1 MKVLI
6 AIPAMDSVPTQ
17 FAWSLA
23 TLQKEQNTIVAFQ
36 ISSLVYT
43 ARNELARGAIKMG
56 ADFVLWLD
64 SDMVFERDTLKKLL
78 KDYEEKKGDII
89 TGVYYRRVPP
99 FTPVLYDEFNV
110 TDEAV
115 TWKETRDVK
124 DDFFEVEGCGF
135 GCVLMPTEALF
146 DVYEKYGQPFDP
158 ISGSGE
164 DLSFCWRARQLGYK
178 IVCDPS
184 IQPGHVGHQIITKEF
199 YEAYKSREGNT

>member
-64 SDMVFERDTLKKLL
+64 SDMVFEPDTLKRLL

-110 TDEAV
+110 ADEAV

-135 GCVLMPTEALF
+135 GCVLMPTETLF

-178 IVCDPS
+178 IVCYPS

>member
-64 SDMVFERDTLKKLL
+64 SDMVFEPDTLKRLL

-146 DVYEKYGQPFDP
+146 DVYEKYGQPFDH

>member
-64 SDMVFERDTLKKLL
+64 SDMVFEPDTLKRLL

>member
-1 MKVLI
+1 MKVLV

-64 SDMVFERDTLKKLL
+64 SDMVFEPDTLKRLL

-135 GCVLMPTEALF
+135 GCVLMPTGALF

>member
-64 SDMVFERDTLKKLL
+64 SDMVFEPDTLKRLL

-135 GCVLMPTEALF
+135 GCVLMPTETLF

-184 IQPGHVGHQIITKEF
+184 IQLGHVGHQIITKEF

>member
-64 SDMVFERDTLKKLL
+64 SDMVFEPDTLKRLL

-135 GCVLMPTEALF
+135 GCVLMPTETLF

>member
-64 SDMVFERDTLKKLL
+64 SDMVFEPDTLKRLL

-115 TWKETRDVK
+115 AWKETRDVK

>member
-1 MKVLI
+1 MKVLV

-64 SDMVFERDTLKKLL
+64 SDMVFEPDTLKRLL